1 MQSESVLVFVF
12 KSGLTF
18 AVLAFQLLHTVSLVS
33 ARRREEL
40 QGQSNLQGK
49 LLIASDLDLVWLLA
63 SHAFNVFDQERSWT
77 FAKMFALVLV
87 TFAIYR
93 VSTCFKFQ
101 PSNSFVYL
109 VYALF
114 MPCLCSSNEF
124 EVQGHGQACA
134 ECHQA
139 RIRMSHGE
147 EKPNKYSESTE

>member
-114 MPCLCSSNEF
+114 MPCLCLVYALF
-124 EVQGHGQACA
+124 MQL
-134 ECHQA
+134 
-139 RIRMSHGE
+139 
-147 EKPNKYSESTE
+147 K